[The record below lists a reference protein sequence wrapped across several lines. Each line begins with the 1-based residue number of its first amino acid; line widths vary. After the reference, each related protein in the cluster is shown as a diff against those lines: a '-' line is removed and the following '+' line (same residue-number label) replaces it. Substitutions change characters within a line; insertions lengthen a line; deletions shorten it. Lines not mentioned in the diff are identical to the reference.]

1 MNDADAGSVRATRA
15 PTPAGRVVAALVAS
29 LAVLGAARAA
39 LGAVSPPEI
48 AFEGVARLLGVP
60 AVFNLV
66 HALPFGLDRL
76 AKPGLFLVV
85 ALLWLAAS
93 WWLGRRLRPWTGRIG
108 LLPLVAVLVAGAV
121 ALVGLLLLPAQGLG
135 WFGLS
140 PSNFAWDP
148 WTTHLAAGA
157 SALVFA
163 WIGGAG
169 ARRTDAASSGA
180 SGSDAGDD
188 DRGSGGHHAGRRRA
202 VSLLVRGV
210 AVAVAAGPAGGRWL
224 LARAQE
230 AADLF
235 GRLIGLSPRI
245 TPVADH
251 YTVSKNL
258 FDPSVKADGWSLR
271 IEGMVDQPLDLTLDD
286 LERLPSVTRP
296 STLMC
301 VSNPVG
307 GDLIGTSEW
316 TGVRLGDLLEMAG
329 PQEGARE
336 LVLRAA
342 DNYSD
347 SFPLDAARREG
358 TIVAYLQNGEPLTSR
373 HGFPARVLVPGIY
386 GMKNVKWV
394 QSIELVEDDY
404 QGYWQTR
411 GWSDEALVKT
421 MSRIDTDTAA
431 RLGDGRVAV
440 GGIAFAGLRGISAVE
455 VSLDDGATWEAAEV
469 EPAPNGLS
477 WRRWAAVLTTD
488 RDRFDLRVRA
498 TDGEG
503 TVQTEE
509 RTRPLPDGADGHH
522 RLQVRV
528 EG

>member
-1 MNDADAGSVRATRA
+1 MNHTDVGPVRATRA
-15 PTPAGRVVAALVAS
+15 PTPAGRVAAALVAS

-66 HALPFGLDRL
+66 HALPFGADRL
-76 AKPGLFLVV
+76 AKPALFAVV
-85 ALLWLAAS
+85 AALWLTAS
-93 WWLGRRLRPWTGRIG
+93 WWLGRRLRPWAGRIG
-108 LLPLVAVLVAGAV
+108 VLPLVAALVTGAV
-121 ALVGLLLLPAQGLG
+121 ALVGLVLLPAQGLG
-135 WFGLS
+135 WFGAS
-140 PSNFAWDP
+140 PTNFAWDP

-169 ARRTDAASSGA
+169 ARRIVSATERDA
-180 SGSDAGDD
+180 GSDASDPERRRPGHDD
-188 DRGSGGHHAGRRRA
+188 GRRRA
-202 VSLLVRGV
+202 VSLLVRG
-210 AVAVAAGPAGGRWL
+210 AALALAAGPAGGRWL

-235 GRLIGLSPRI
+235 GRLLGLAPRI
-245 TPVADH
+245 TPVGDH

-258 FDPSVKADGWSLR
+258 FDPNVQSRDWSLR
-271 IEGMVDQPLDLTLDD
+271 IEGRVDQPLELTLDD
-286 LERLPSVTRP
+286 LESLPSVTRP

-316 TGVRLGDLLEMAG
+316 TGVRLADLLEMAG

-358 TIVAYLQNGEPLTSR
+358 TLIAYLQNGEPLTSR

-394 QSIELVEDDY
+394 QSIELMEDDY

-411 GWSDEALVKT
+411 GWSDEAVVKT

-440 GGIAFAGLRGISAVE
+440 GGIAFAGLRGIAAVD
-455 VSLDDGATWEAAEV
+455 VSLDDGATWRAAEL

-509 RTRPLPDGADGHH
+509 RARPLPDGADGHH